1 MSTSN
6 KLFLLAI
13 TLSIV
18 AIAQLPAFQTT
29 PIETSEVTLN
39 HVEYAYEVTPVSEY
53 MSLSLALFM
62 GSLGLF
68 IAGIKLRKR

>member
-18 AIAQLPAFQTT
+18 AIAQLPAFQTA
-29 PIETSEVTLN
+29 PIPTNEITLN
-39 HVEYAYEVTPVSEY
+39 HVEYEYEVVPVSEY

-62 GSLGLF
+62 GSVGLF

>member
-6 KLFLLAI
+6 KIFLLAI

-18 AIAQLPAFQTT
+18 AIAQLPAFQSAPITT
-29 PIETSEVTLN
+29 NEVTLT
-39 HVEYAYEVTPVSEY
+39 HVDEYDAVPVSEY